1 MSADLRGLLKIN
13 IVWKN
18 YLLFLFELLS
28 VRGMEFLEKMN
39 GKRVE
44 GIRELGMRE
53 VEFLRATSVIP
64 CFRDNYFFFLNLNDR
79 NPKSIKFLKFLL

>member
-53 VEFLRATSVIP
+53 VEFLRATSVISY
-64 CFRDNYFFFLNLNDR
+64 FRDNYFFF
-79 NPKSIKFLKFLL
+79 FLKFKRS